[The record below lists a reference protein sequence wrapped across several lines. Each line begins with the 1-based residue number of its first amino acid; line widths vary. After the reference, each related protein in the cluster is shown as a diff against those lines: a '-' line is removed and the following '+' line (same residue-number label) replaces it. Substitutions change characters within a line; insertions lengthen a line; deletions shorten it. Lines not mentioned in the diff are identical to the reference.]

1 MQLGEQSQVAFSVV
15 SVHQRKSAANSVLP
29 LRAADFF
36 GGNSVT
42 RNALFLPCS
51 YAKAS

>member
-1 MQLGEQSQVAFSVV
+1 MQLLEQSQVVFVG
-15 SVHQRKSAANSVLP
+15 
-29 LRAADFF
+29 F

-51 YAKAS
+51 YVKAS